1 MNRSIDYGSSSLA
14 LTSAILLAS
23 SDAASV
29 RHVHLGRLIGEGL
42 PECGLISASMA
53 ASCGRIPALEV
64 LDVPLKAPADA
75 GAFSLLTYNVAGLPD
90 AISPSHPATNMPLI
104 SPLLNYYDVAL
115 VQEDFYYHAE
125 LIGQTRHAYRSEQ
138 TLGFALP
145 GDGLAMLS
153 SLAMGQMHRIRWS
166 DCNGYVL
173 DASDCLAEKGFSFG
187 EVALTAGVT
196 VHTYNV
202 HADAGRSEADE
213 WVRRANFEQLV
224 DFMKARSNGQALI
237 VAGDTNL
244 HLSSTEDARTFARFV
259 AALELED
266 ACGGQ
271 QGHDEDGIRYDE
283 VGIDRVLFRSSAL
296 TELAVSGC
304 RRDARFVDPHGR
316 ALSDHAAIGV
326 EFRWRWLRSPA
337 AINGTL
343 EDQITPVMPTPPSE
357 PRSSS
362 ALIAVRP
369 APSP

>member
-1 MNRSIDYGSSSLA
+1 MNRSIDYGASSLA
-14 LTSAILLAS
+14 LTSALLVS
-23 SDAASV
+23 GDAGSLS
-29 RHVHLGRLIGEGL
+29 HVQLTQMARERA

-53 ASCGRIPALEV
+53 ASCGRIPAMEV
-64 LDVPLKAPADA
+64 LDVPAPADA
-75 GAFSLLTYNVAGLPD
+75 GTFRLLTYNVAGLPD

-104 SPLLNYYDVAL
+104 SPLLNHYDVAL

-125 LIGQTRHAYRSEQ
+125 LISQTRHAYRSEQ

-153 SLAMGQMHRIRWS
+153 SLAMGQMHRVRWI

-202 HADAGRSEADE
+202 HADAGRSTADE

-224 DFMKARSNGQALI
+224 DFIKARSSGHALI

-244 HLSSTEDARTFARFV
+244 HLSSPEDARTFARLV

-266 ACGGQ
+266 ACRGQ
-271 QGHDEDGIRYDE
+271 QGHDEDGIRYRE
-283 VGIDRVLFRSSAL
+283 VGIDRVLFRSSAR

-304 RRDARFVDPHGR
+304 RRDARFVDPQGR
-316 ALSDHAAIGV
+316 ALSDHAAVGV

-337 AINGTL
+337 AQL
-343 EDQITPVMPTPPSE
+343 VMSY
-357 PRSSS
+357 
-362 ALIAVRP
+362 
-369 APSP
+369 